1 VKIFALR
8 WTIAG
13 AIAVAGL
20 SGVVEAQPL
29 GPTQIGP
36 RISTIRIDLMRPG
49 AVPGAPRIVGAPKE
63 EYMLAPAQ
71 PDAPRLQKKKRRN

>member
-1 VKIFALR
+1 MKILALR
-8 WTIAG
+8 MFAG
-13 AIAVAGL
+13 ALAAAFMVGDAC
-20 SGVVEAQPL
+20 AQPL

-49 AVPGAPRIVGAPKE
+49 MPGAPRIVGAPKE
-63 EYMLAPAQ
+63 EYRLAPAQ

>member
-1 VKIFALR
+1 MKILALQR
-8 WTIAG
+8 IFGSAL
-13 AIAVAGL
+13 AVACMWGDAC
-20 SGVVEAQPL
+20 AQPL

-49 AVPGAPRIVGAPKE
+49 VPGAPRIVGAPKE